1 MIPLPSPAVPAV
13 YDRRNISS
21 PRPACPKIEI
31 RNSKFETSP
40 SPARHNHPLT
50 TPSSPRPP
58 HSIFD
63 FRLSIFPLLFALC
76 ALPLPAQD
84 RVHLKDGRVAQGR
97 LLNLAKPLISME
109 LQLPGVRGSA
119 KREFD
124 AGLVDFI
131 DFAPLPGEAE
141 ALANPAEPKQ
151 QDVLLQ
157 LWQQKSVHLPWPANN
172 AGDIGLALA
181 DQLLKK
187 TEPELI
193 ERAFRIYSLVEKDDW
208 DNARRAKAKTG
219 RLRSLIGLK
228 RIDEAI
234 KEAQI
239 VARESEDPA
248 VLIEAQIVI
257 ANADFEKLKRFDLD
271 HPRWD
276 QDDELTEERTQL
288 YQQVLDQ
295 FLHTPLFHGSVE
307 DRSAEALW
315 QVVQVHQYNQEALPA
330 LERARDLVQL
340 YPKTPQ
346 AAQAQ
351 NLLGP
356 TEPIAPGTPASPN
369 APKPLPPDAER

>member
-1 MIPLPSPAVPAV
+1 MILL
-13 YDRRNISS
+13 
-21 PRPACPKIEI
+21 
-31 RNSKFETSP
+31 TSHA
-40 SPARHNHPLT
+40 SRLT
-50 TPSSPRPP
+50 TLHCLLITALLITSS
-58 HSIFD
+58 
-63 FRLSIFPLLFALC
+63 AT
-76 ALPLPAQD
+76 AQD

-109 LQLPGVRGSA
+109 LQLPGVRGFA

-124 AGLVDFI
+124 AELVDFI

-141 ALANPAEPKQ
+141 ALAQPADPKQ
-151 QDVLLQ
+151 QETLLQ

-193 ERAFRIYSLVEKDDW
+193 ERAFRIYSLIEKDDW
-208 DNARRAKAKTG
+208 DDARRAKAKTG

-228 RIDEAI
+228 RIEEAI
-234 KEAQI
+234 QEAQI

-248 VLIEAQIVI
+248 VLIEAQLVI
-257 ANADFEKLKRFDLD
+257 AKADLEKLKRFDLD

-295 FLHTPLFHGSVE
+295 FLHTPLFYGSIE

-315 QVVQVHQYNQEALPA
+315 HVIEVHQYNQEALLA
-330 LERARDLVQL
+330 LDRARDLIQL
-340 YPKTPQ
+340 YPKSPQ
-346 AAQAQ
+346 AALAQ
-351 NLLGP
+351 KLLP
-356 TEPIAPGTPASPN
+356 TTEPNASTPPPKPDSPQ
-369 APKPLPPDAER
+369 PLPPDAER